1 MRDML
6 NRTGPLARAI
16 LDLLRSLPLRWKR
29 LDVERLTGTVGTVA
43 QPWRLIH
50 PTALG
55 GLTLG
60 DVTNAVVSITGDC
73 GAIKAKRWQDGSI
86 QAAKIAS
93 IAATG
98 VAGTTTVQAVPG
110 DFGADVTLTNAL
122 AKVALGTLTV
132 AGWLDGSTISSAGAL
147 GTLTVGGLRSS
158 TITAGDL
165 GETPATQMALGSLTV
180 KGIAGETDLVLGSSI
195 SAWSLGRVTL
205 RDVNPANGGTVF
217 GVKGHTLASYTRYAG
232 KVVAKKATKL
242 TGPLEDAVEADTDFS
257 VAVV

>member
-1 MRDML
+1 M
-6 NRTGPLARAI
+6 
-16 LDLLRSLPLRWKR
+16 
-29 LDVERLTGTVGTVA
+29 VGTLA
-43 QPWRLIH
+43 
-50 PTALG
+50 
-55 GLTLG
+55 LG
-60 DVTNAVVSITGDC
+60 DVTNVNVTVSGAV
-73 GAIKAKRWQDGSI
+73 GAVKAIRWLAGSV
-86 QAAKIAS
+86 QATKAAS
-93 IAATG
+93 IATTG
-98 VAGTTTVQAVPG
+98 LAKPPVIG
-110 DFGADVTLTNAL
+110 DFGANVTLTNAL

-217 GVKGHTLASYTRYAG
+217 GVKGHTLASYTRYGG

-242 TGPLEDAVEADTDFS
+242 TGPLEDAVEDDTDFS